1 MAEIE
6 KGANDVSQQENIL
19 LTFLACLLSQFLRME
34 LSKINVRAEGFQL
47 IISHYF
53 QTIDIFEELLK
64 TDDNWSQSKG
74 IAWKFV
80 IRISELHIFIIV
92 LLQSL
97 DLLFIATA
105 ELNWRVLIF
114 SEGANMVRETLWVF
128 VGSKAF
134 GEGVI

>member
-105 ELNWRVLIF
+105 ELNWRALIF

>member
-64 TDDNWSQSKG
+64 TDDN
-74 IAWKFV
+74 
-80 IRISELHIFIIV
+80 
-92 LLQSL
+92 
-97 DLLFIATA
+97 
-105 ELNWRVLIF
+105 
-114 SEGANMVRETLWVF
+114 
-128 VGSKAF
+128 
-134 GEGVI
+134 

>member
-19 LTFLACLLSQFLRME
+19 LTFLACLLSQFLRMK